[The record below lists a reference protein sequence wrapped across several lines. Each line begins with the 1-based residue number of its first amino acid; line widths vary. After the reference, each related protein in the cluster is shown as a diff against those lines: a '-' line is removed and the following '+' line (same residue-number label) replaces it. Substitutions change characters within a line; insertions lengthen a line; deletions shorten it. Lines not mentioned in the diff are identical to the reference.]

1 MIDKNLVDRHIPTLL
16 KNANSKMQ
24 RLKLRI
30 NEFEKLKAE
39 EVSKREQHQNNISD
53 KDYEMKSINLDLE
66 NSVDPIANPLDTGQ
80 EVQRLEM
87 WIREMESKVFYLQGD
102 IALLKSQMLKCNQLI
117 VTYKHHISIL
127 LTEIAKLQKEID
139 RLGTEDFLNR
149 LLHNGS
155 EYLKN
160 DNIINMNK
168 DGEILD
174 NGEHD

>member
-1 MIDKNLVDRHIPTLL
+1 MLLYVLAIFKVESLLNESIMI
-16 KNANSKMQ
+16 
-24 RLKLRI
+24 
-30 NEFEKLKAE
+30 
-39 EVSKREQHQNNISD
+39 IS
-53 KDYEMKSINLDLE
+53 L
-66 NSVDPIANPLDTGQ
+66 AQ
-80 EVQRLEM
+80 
-87 WIREMESKVFYLQGD
+87 EMESKVFYLQGD

-127 LTEIAKLQKEID
+127 LTEIAQLQKEID
-139 RLGTEDFLNR
+139 RLETEDFLNR